1 MRSRPIVSDSAH
13 DAESSTM
20 IDGSELGAR
29 VRHATVTLV
38 GMPVERLWW
47 PRLRWRM
54 RGAWQWPAFAA
65 FTVIDGVLL
74 SELPFYD
81 NGTGSVVGGM
91 LLAGFANI
99 IAIAVLA
106 PFVGRRLRRRRPD
119 LPRLVAGDYAGTAL
133 LAALAVALLI
143 GGLLHRP
150 AVAAEREE
158 LAAVAVVTH
167 EYVMSQEPEYERG
180 LGSIDVLRVEEDL
193 YRSCVPGADPDRW
206 LCMFVTTR
214 QMPPGVTVDT
224 DRAPNSAY
232 RRHGGFR

>member
-1 MRSRPIVSDSAH
+1 
-13 DAESSTM
+13 
-20 IDGSELGAR
+20 
-29 VRHATVTLV
+29 
-38 GMPVERLWW
+38 
-47 PRLRWRM
+47 M

-81 NGTGSVVGGM
+81 NGTGSLVGGM

-106 PFVGRRLRRRRPD
+106 PLAGRRLRRRRPD
-119 LPRLVAGDYAGTAL
+119 LPRLVASDYAGTGL
-133 LAALAVALLI
+133 LAALAVALFI

-150 AVAAEREE
+150 AVAAERAKV
-158 LAAVAVVTH
+158 AAVAVVTH
-167 EYVMSQEPEYERG
+167 DYVIAQAPEYERG
-180 LGSIDVLRVEEDL
+180 VGSIDALRVEEDL
-193 YRSCVPGADPDRW
+193 YRSCVPGPDPDRW
-206 LCMFVTTR
+206 LCLFVTTE
-214 QMPPGVTVDT
+214 QSPPGVTLDR